1 MKEWTIERYERSRAG
16 EWNSF
21 VGSARNATFLFN
33 RSYMDYHAD
42 RFEDCSM
49 MARKG
54 GKLMAVLPANITA
67 DGVLHSHQGLTYGG
81 WILNRRHDDCVS
93 VLEFWEAWLQACRGL
108 GITAVDYKPLPH
120 IYATQP
126 SDEDIYALFRSGAV
140 LTECNASAAIRLANN
155 PGLNENRKRLFRKAC
170 VANTSFIRCSTDE
183 EYSSFYKILR
193 DCLEQRHGAFPVH
206 SLSELNMLR
215 QGFENNIQ
223 LWAAFDEG
231 VMEAGILLYI
241 TDRVVHTQ
249 YIATSETA
257 RQKSLLSSLVMKLVD
272 EANLG
277 RFGGNVEYFDFGTS
291 NEEHGR
297 VLNETLYR
305 QKASFGASCV
315 AYTRYLLNL

>member
-1 MKEWTIERYERSRAG
+1 MKEWTIERYDSSRAAG
-16 EWNSF
+16 WDSF
-21 VGSARNATFLFN
+21 MCTARNATFLFN

-93 VLEFWEAWLQACRGL
+93 VLEFWEAWLQTCRDM
-108 GITAVDYKPLPH
+108 GITAIDYKPLPH

-126 SDEDIYALFRSGAV
+126 SDEDIYALFRSGAI

-170 VANTSFIRCSTDE
+170 ATDSSFNRCTTDE
-183 EYSSFYKILR
+183 EYSSFYKILL
-193 DCLEQRHGAFPVH
+193 DCLAQRHGASPVH
-206 SLSELNMLR
+206 SLAELTMLR
-215 QGFENNIQ
+215 QRFENNIQ

-231 VMEAGILLYI
+231 VMEAGIMLYV
-241 TDRVVHTQ
+241 TERVVHTQ
-249 YIATSETA
+249 YIATTEKA
-257 RQKSLLSSLVMKLVD
+257 RQKSLLTTLVMKLVD
-272 EANLG
+272 EASKG
-277 RFGGNVEYFDFGTS
+277 CFGENVEYFDFGTS

-315 AYTRYLLNL
+315 AYARYLLKL

>member
-1 MKEWTIERYERSRAG
+1 MKEWTIERYERSCAG

-93 VLEFWEAWLQACRGL
+93 VLEFWEAWLQTCRDL

-155 PGLNENRKRLFRKAC
+155 PGLNDKRRRYLRLGQQIDTEIHELSDKHL
-170 VANTSFIRCSTDE
+170 IQ
-183 EYSSFYKILR
+183 SFYEILCS
-193 DCLEQRHGAFPVH
+193 CLVQRHGASPVH
-206 SLSELNMLR
+206 SLEEIELLMANYPD
-215 QGFENNIQ
+215 NIR
-223 LWAAFDEG
+223 LWGLFADGELQC
-231 VMEAGILLYI
+231 GIMLYI
-241 TDRVVHTQ
+241 SERVVHSQ
-249 YIATSETA
+249 YTATTA
-257 RQKSLLSSLVMKLVD
+257 YAREQNLLTPLTAALIDK
-272 EANLG
+272 ANQDV
-277 RFGGNVEYFDFGTS
+277 FGGNVEYFDFGTS